1 MKFQNLSS
9 YRQLIFDFHP
19 TPKYLFNNFVVCE
32 ENEIAYK
39 ASLTVSQ
46 SPLEGINPIFICG
59 ESGTGK
65 THLLNAI
72 GNSIRQSFHPL
83 NLLYVSSSDILERYN
98 NTLSYE
104 EIIDISREYKKVD
117 ILMIDDIHLINNIE
131 IVQEQVFHIY
141 NELVSKGKR
150 IIVAGRISP
159 DQMTGLNDYLKSRLL
174 SGMIAAIKS
183 NHGTIKKSILKKMAL
198 DENLIISD
206 ASADYI
212 LNHFSRDI
220 EELGK
225 IIKKINKYSISG
237 KRKVTPE
244 LIREAMKSHE

>member
-1 MKFQNLSS
+1 MKFQNSS
-9 YRQLIFDFHP
+9 SSRQLIFEFHT
-19 TPKYLFNNFVVCE
+19 TPKYSFNNFVVCP

-39 ASLTVSQ
+39 SSLAVSQ
-46 SPLEGINPIFICG
+46 SPFEGINPIFICG

-72 GNSIRQSFHPL
+72 GNSIKSSFPSL
-83 NLLYVSSSDILERYN
+83 NLLYISSSDILERFN
-98 NTLSYE
+98 NTLSYK

-117 ILMIDDIHLINNIE
+117 ILMIDDIHLINHTE

-150 IIVAGRISP
+150 IIVAGRSSP

-183 NHGTIKKSILKKMAL
+183 NHGTIKKSILKKMSL

-206 ASADYI
+206 TIADYI
-212 LNHFSRDI
+212 LNHFNRDI
-220 EELGK
+220 EELHT
-225 IIKKINKYSISG
+225 IIKKINSYSISN
-237 KRKVTPE
+237 KRRVTPE
-244 LIREAMKSHE
+244 LIREVVNLL

>member
-1 MKFQNLSS
+1 MKFQNLSKYS
-9 YRQLIFDFHP
+9 QLIFDFHT
-19 TPKYLFNNFVVCE
+19 TPKYSFNNFVVCE

-46 SPLEGINPIFICG
+46 TPLEGINPIFICG

-72 GNSIRQSFHPL
+72 GNSINQSFPSL
-83 NLLYVSSSDILERYN
+83 NQLYVSSSDILERYD
-98 NTLSYE
+98 NTFSYE
-104 EIIDISREYKKVD
+104 EIIAISREYKKVD
-117 ILMIDDIHLINNIE
+117 ILMIDDIHFINNIE

-141 NELVSKGKR
+141 NELVSKGRR

-159 DQMTGLNDYLKSRLL
+159 DQMTGLNSYLKSRLL

-206 ASADYI
+206 TSADYI
-212 LNHFSRDI
+212 LNHFNRDI
-220 EELGK
+220 EGLSA
-225 IIKKINKYSISG
+225 IIKKINRYSISS

-244 LIREAMKSHE
+244 LIKEAANIL

>member
-1 MKFQNLSS
+1 MKFQNSS
-9 YRQLIFDFHP
+9 SSRQLIFEFHT
-19 TPKYLFNNFVVCE
+19 TPKYSFNNFVVCP

-117 ILMIDDIHLINNIE
+117 ILMIDDIHLINNRETI
-131 IVQEQVFHIY
+131 QEQVFHIY
-141 NELVSKGKR
+141 NELLSKGKR
-150 IIVAGRISP
+150 VIVAGRRSP
-159 DQMTGLNDYLKSRLL
+159 EQITGLNDYLKSRFL
-174 SGMIAAIKS
+174 SGMIIAIKS
-183 NHGTIKKSILKKMAL
+183 NKDTIKKSILKKMAL
-198 DENLIISD
+198 DENLII
-206 ASADYI
+206 
-212 LNHFSRDI
+212 
-220 EELGK
+220 
-225 IIKKINKYSISG
+225 
-237 KRKVTPE
+237 
-244 LIREAMKSHE
+244 